1 MFETGKVSGDEIYMK
16 GRKWRQ
22 GEEED
27 ESAEGE
33 QDPYDRFD
41 LDLLFVLRCRT
52 IKIQQRLVPK
62 LEP

>member
-1 MFETGKVSGDEIYMK
+1 VK

-27 ESAEGE
+27 KSAEGE

-52 IKIQQRLVPK
+52 IKVQQRLLPK